1 MFICQESNSILEI
14 LSYHIKKEKHMA
26 LASNYLPI
34 GRKDK
39 THTQVRFLKEVVEFK
54 VEAIALNQGDQKA
67 FIKSGSM

>member
-1 MFICQESNSILEI
+1 
-14 LSYHIKKEKHMA
+14 MA

-34 GRKDK
+34 GRKDN